1 MKYLLYTI
9 LAGLL
14 LSSCESDD
22 DSNTIPVRD
31 RQEVFDENI
40 IDLETYLSTHFYNYE
55 DFDPANPSDFEIVI
69 DTLAGANADKIAL
82 IDRPEL
88 ERLSI
93 TRDEVDYEYFVLKV
107 REGEGALRPTY
118 ADSTLISY
126 RGFNLQ
132 NEVFDEAQNPLWL
145 DLPNTIAGFSLGL
158 TEFKESTDRVQNP
171 DGTFTFE
178 NSGMGVIFMPSGLAY
193 FNNPPNNTIG
203 QYNPIAFSIKLRTV
217 EITDHDGDGILSIYE
232 DLNNDR
238 NLRSGDADDTDGD
251 GISNFLDA
259 DDDGDG
265 ISTREEISDEDGNL
279 LILNGDPSTAPDS
292 DNDGIPDYLDN
303 RTEASS

>member
-1 MKYLLYTI
+1 MKYILFTI
-9 LAGLL
+9 VAGLL
-14 LSSCESDD
+14 LSSCGNDD

-40 IDLETYLSTHFYNYE
+40 IDLEAYLSTHFYNYE
-55 DFDPANPSDFEIVI
+55 DFDPSNPADFEIVI
-69 DTLAGANADKIAL
+69 DTIAGANADKIAL

-88 ERLSI
+88 QRLSV
-93 TRDEVDYEYFVLKV
+93 TRDEVDYDYFVLKV
-107 REGEGALRPTY
+107 REGSGELRPTY

-126 RGFNLQ
+126 RGFNLR
-132 NEVFDEAQNPLWL
+132 NEVFDEAQNPEWR
-145 DLPNTIAGFSLGL
+145 DLSGSIQGFVLGV
-158 TEFKESTDRVQNP
+158 TEFRESTARTQNP
-171 DGTFTFE
+171 DGTFSFE
-178 NSGMGVIFMPSGLAY
+178 NSGTGVIFMPSGLAY

-203 QYNPIAFSIKLRTV
+203 QYNPIAFSIKLRKV

-238 NLRSGDADDTDGD
+238 NLRSGEADDTDGD
-251 GISNFLDA
+251 RISNFIDA

-265 ISTREEISDEDGNL
+265 IPTRDENADPNGDGNPDDAL
-279 LILNGDPSTAPDS
+279 DS

-303 RTEASS
+303 RTRS